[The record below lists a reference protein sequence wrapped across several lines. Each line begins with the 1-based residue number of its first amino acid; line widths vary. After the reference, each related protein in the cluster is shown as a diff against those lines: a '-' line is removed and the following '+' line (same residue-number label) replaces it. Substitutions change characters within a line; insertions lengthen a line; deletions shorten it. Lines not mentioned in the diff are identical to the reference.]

1 MNRRGVMLIDLL
13 VAMAIIGVVLL
24 GVLPMMRSEG
34 PLQLVAGSSMV
45 AADVELAQ
53 SRTLANPAD
62 PTVFVLNDDGSGYW
76 LALLSDPLVPIVGP
90 NGDAWDRTFGAGELA
105 DLEGCA
111 LVAEGATRLPDEG
124 PMVVIFD
131 GFGRLE
137 TEDDIVIT
145 LSNYAGQQVVHVR
158 AATGTVSIL
167 AEAPAKEPEGVIE
180 KGTLGSGSG
189 LSLPSR

>member
-1 MNRRGVMLIDLL
+1 MSRSLAGWLIASLATTAGCSLDFDEFTEDTNTPDVRFTEPDL
-13 VAMAIIGVVLL
+13 
-24 GVLPMMRSEG
+24 G
-34 PLQLVAGSSMV
+34 PPP
-45 AADVELAQ
+45 D
-53 SRTLANPAD
+53 
-62 PTVFVLNDDGSGYW
+62 
-76 LALLSDPLVPIVGP
+76 VGP
-90 NGDAWDRTFGAGELA
+90 
-105 DLEGCA
+105 
-111 LVAEGATRLPDEG
+111 LPDEG